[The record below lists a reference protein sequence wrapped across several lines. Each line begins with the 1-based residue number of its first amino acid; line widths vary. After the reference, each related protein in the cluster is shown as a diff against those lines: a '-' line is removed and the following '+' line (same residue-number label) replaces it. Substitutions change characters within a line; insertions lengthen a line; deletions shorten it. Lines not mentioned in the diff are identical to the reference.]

1 MFKYS
6 LSCTVFQFQRRKV
19 DNDIDPINSKVICE
33 NFSIIS
39 CFNLT
44 QKIKNCFISLE
55 AVVGDA
61 SLNLYRDVVI

>member
-1 MFKYS
+1 M
-6 LSCTVFQFQRRKV
+6 T
-19 DNDIDPINSKVICE
+19 CE

-61 SLNLYRDVVI
+61 SLNLWKPMVKQTLTLFEKVETDTSNPIVTDLGSMFEI